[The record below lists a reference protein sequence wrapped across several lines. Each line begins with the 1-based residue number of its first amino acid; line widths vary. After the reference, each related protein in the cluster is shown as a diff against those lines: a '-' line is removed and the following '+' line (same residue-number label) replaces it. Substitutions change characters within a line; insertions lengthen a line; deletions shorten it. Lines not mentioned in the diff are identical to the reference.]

1 MVRLS
6 HVLTIWLLLWLSP
19 SVLAQQPDSQVNR
32 SQAIQ
37 RLTEKPV
44 SFLSDTDAAYEYL
57 ETIQKL
63 AFARDPKAFRWTND
77 EKQKQTLLT
86 LLSDLDRMET
96 EAAGSTAE
104 NSYSSLYNN
113 LIAVLNRPVPTHYEE
128 PNSLAILEGIIK
140 QLENT
145 TGSTVPRSVK
155 PRFGTLPT
163 GTLNARTVLVPD
175 SLLRLVVINSA
186 LFPFCYEYLKIGL
199 KTVTFRNDSDNLIM
213 DYSDQTFERDA
224 RRNKDIIVRLSKL
237 FEDVANLRSVRG
249 QERPSA
255 PEVPLLLRMVN
266 AMEFFFVAHEYGH
279 IALGH
284 LSNQKDIIQLPGLN
298 NQGLTVLR
306 RSWGQEGAADVYA
319 FSLLD
324 KYLSSEEAKNDVRH
338 AGVDLR
344 QFLRLAPLF
353 FFVFS
358 SDADEMQ
365 YIFTHKT
372 APRALTDDDKRTV
385 ISYLQSALSGKTK
398 SPGGSVGKEQSTRGY
413 NKAVMETLKS
423 DHPPAFARLALMQR
437 YLQDHSGP
445 KANPTDLAFR
455 DLGLAVL
462 AHIQVMESDL
472 KPIWISIIQR
482 N

>member
-1 MVRLS
+1 MRLS
-6 HVLTIWLLLWLSP
+6 HLLVVLLLFWLSP
-19 SVLAQQPDSQVNR
+19 IALSQQAGSPVNQG
-32 SQAIQ
+32 QAIQ
-37 RLTEKPV
+37 RLAEKPV
-44 SFLSDTDAAYEYL
+44 TFLSDTDPAYAYL

-86 LLSDLDRMET
+86 LLAELDRMDT
-96 EAAGSTAE
+96 DAASSKAE
-104 NSYSSLYNN
+104 NSYTSLYNN
-113 LIAVLNRPVPTHYEE
+113 FMAVLNRPVPTRYEE
-128 PNSLAILEGIIK
+128 PNSLAILEGIVR
-140 QLENT
+140 QLEGT
-145 TGSTVPRSVK
+145 TGSTVPQPVK

-163 GTLNARTVLVPD
+163 GSLNARTVLVPD
-175 SLLRLVVINSA
+175 SSLRLVVVNSA

-199 KTVTFRNDSDNLIM
+199 KTVTFRNDGENLIM
-213 DYSDQTFERDA
+213 DYGDQTFEHDA
-224 RRNKDIIVRLSKL
+224 RHNKDLMVRLSKL
-237 FEDVANLRSVRG
+237 FEDLGNLRSVRG

-284 LSNQKDIIQLPGLN
+284 LSSQKDVIQLSGLN

-306 RSWGQEGAADVYA
+306 RSWGQEAAADLYA

-324 KYLSSEEAKNDVRH
+324 KYLSSEVAKDEVRH
-338 AGVDLR
+338 ADVDLR

-353 FFVFS
+353 FFVFN
-358 SDADEMQ
+358 SDAEEMQ
-365 YIFTHKT
+365 YIFTHKA
-372 APRALTDDDKRTV
+372 APPTLSDNDKRIV
-385 ISYLQSALSGKTK
+385 VSYLQSALSDETK
-398 SPGGSVGKEQSTRGY
+398 SAGGSIGKEQSTRGY
-413 NKAVMETLKS
+413 DSTVMETLKS

-445 KANPTDLAFR
+445 KGNPTDLAFR

-462 AHIQVMESDL
+462 AHIQTMESDL
-472 KPIWISIIQR
+472 KPMWISIIHR